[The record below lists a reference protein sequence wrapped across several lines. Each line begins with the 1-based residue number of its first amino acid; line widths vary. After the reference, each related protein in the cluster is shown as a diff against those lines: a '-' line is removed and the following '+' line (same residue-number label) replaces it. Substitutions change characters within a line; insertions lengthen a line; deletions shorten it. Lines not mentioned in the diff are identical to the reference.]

1 MDEQYILFEMLLN
14 VEIEIRA
21 LSEFN
26 AVDKF
31 CKKSTYAV
39 YLSTFLCLRHDNLI
53 FMLTKYKKKI

>member
-39 YLSTFLCLRHDNLI
+39 YLSTFLCLRISFRLQYHRNNLS
-53 FMLTKYKKKI
+53 Y